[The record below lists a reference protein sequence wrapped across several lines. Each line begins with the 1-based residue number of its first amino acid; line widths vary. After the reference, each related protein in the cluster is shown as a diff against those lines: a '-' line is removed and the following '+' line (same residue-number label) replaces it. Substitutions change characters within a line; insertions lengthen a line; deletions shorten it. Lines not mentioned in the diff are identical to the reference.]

1 MNLQTRKLNLIEF
14 LTKTENSNLLKAIE
28 DIIQNASAGSTSE
41 KMSRE
46 ELRMRISTSEKDLS
60 SGHFTTQN
68 DLEQLSK
75 NW

>member
-14 LTKTENSNLLKAIE
+14 LAKTENSNLLKAIE
-28 DIIQNASAGSTSE
+28 DIIQNASTISSSE

-46 ELRMRISTSEKDLS
+46 ELRMRIAKSEHDLS
-60 SGHFTTQN
+60 SGHFKSQD
-68 DLEQLSK
+68 DLEQLAK